1 MMALR
6 HRLTILAA
14 GTVGI
19 TVVLISIVAYVAL
32 RSELR
37 GQVDDALSAQLE
49 QVRENGGLLIRRT
62 DFPLPPSRNG
72 APSGPV
78 QVITSTGDIYFP
90 AQGGLTVPV
99 DAGDRAVAAGQ
110 RTSLLRDTRGGGVP
124 LRVLT
129 VGVPGG
135 GAIQF
140 VRSLRNVDSTLSRLR
155 LLLALLCFAGMLLA
169 ALFGR
174 LFARRVIQPVT
185 DLTAAAEHITQTEDL
200 GRRIEVPGDDE
211 VGRMAARFNTM
222 LDTLEGSRRALDDS
236 VHAQRQLVADA
247 SHELRTP
254 VTSLRT
260 NIEVL
265 LAGGELP
272 DDDRRRLLEDVRAE
286 TEELSALI
294 TDVIELARGDEPLS
308 GVEEV
313 QLDALVAE
321 AVARAQRRRP
331 NVTFATGL
339 TPTVVEGL
347 PDRLGRAVDNLL
359 DNAGKYSPG
368 GTVVEVLLAAGEL
381 SVRDHGPGIPAAD
394 RPHVFDR
401 FYRGA
406 TARGRPGSGLGLAIV
421 RQVAETHG
429 GTVAVYEGAGGGS
442 RFVLKLPVLGTGVDA
457 GGAEQAATQPLRP
470 AGSPVSEPDARPD
483 AAATEPLAHE
493 PDDPATDPRAAE
505 PDVRPDAP
513 ATEPLEHEPDD
524 PATDPR
530 AAEPDVRPDA
540 PATGSR
546 AAASEPERDGP
557 AAQPPEPAAPRGDGP
572 QNGRPGAPE
581 PAREPSAS

>member
-1 MMALR
+1 MIVTLR
-6 HRLTILAA
+6 HRLTLLTA
-14 GTVGI
+14 GTVGV
-19 TVVLISIVAYVAL
+19 TLVLISFVAFVAL
-32 RSELR
+32 RQELR
-37 GQVDDALSAQLE
+37 GQVDDSLSAQYE
-49 QVRENGGLLIRRT
+49 QLRARLGIVRRGEIFPPAPQRDGG
-62 DFPLPPSRNG
+62 
-72 APSGPV
+72 PSGPV
-78 QVITSTGDIYFP
+78 QVITFEGNVLSASDGDLI
-90 AQGGLTVPV
+90 VPI
-99 DAGDRAVAAGQ
+99 DREDLLVAAG
-110 RTSLLRDTRGGGVP
+110 RRDELLRDTHGAGVH

-129 VGVPGG
+129 VALPDGRAV
-135 GAIQF
+135 QF
-140 VRSLRNVDSTLSRLR
+140 VRSLRNVDGTLGGLK
-155 LLLALLCFAGMLLA
+155 LLLALLCAAGTLLA
-169 ALFGR
+169 ALFAR
-174 LFARRVIQPVT
+174 LFSRRVIQPVT

-200 GRRIEVPGDDE
+200 GRRIDVPGDDE

-294 TDVIELARGDEPLS
+294 TDVIDLARGDEPLS

-313 QLDALVAE
+313 QLDALVTE

-331 NVTFATGL
+331 NVTFDDSGL
-339 TPTVVEGL
+339 EPTVVAGL

-359 DNAGKYSPG
+359 DNAGKYSAQ
-368 GTVVEVLLAAGEL
+368 GTTVEVALRGGEL
-381 SVRDHGPGIPAAD
+381 SVRDHGPGIAADD

-429 GTVAVYEGAGGGS
+429 GSVRVEEGAGGGS
-442 RFVLKLPVLGTGVDA
+442 RFVLTLAPLEA
-457 GGAEQAATQPLRP
+457 GAPGPEPGP
-470 AGSPVSEPDARPD
+470 AARPD
-483 AAATEPLAHE
+483 
-493 PDDPATDPRAAE
+493 
-505 PDVRPDAP
+505 
-513 ATEPLEHEPDD
+513 
-524 PATDPR
+524 
-530 AAEPDVRPDA
+530 
-540 PATGSR
+540 S
-546 AAASEPERDGP
+546 
-557 AAQPPEPAAPRGDGP
+557 EPAAR
-572 QNGRPGAPE
+572 
-581 PAREPSAS
+581 

>member
-14 GTVGI
+14 GMVGI

-37 GQVDDALSAQLE
+37 GQVDSALTAQYQ
-49 QVRENGGLLIRRT
+49 QVRETGLRLHPGLRFPEASLRDGG
-62 DFPLPPSRNG
+62 
-72 APSGPV
+72 PSGPL
-78 QVITSTGDIYFP
+78 QVLTYTGDVFMP
-90 AQGGLTVPV
+90 AQGDVVVPVDGTDRKIAAGQDAMLRRDVHGDGLHLRMLTVP
-99 DAGDRAVAAGQ
+99 
-110 RTSLLRDTRGGGVP
+110 
-124 LRVLT
+124 
-129 VGVPGG
+129 VPGG
-135 GAIQF
+135 GAVQF
-140 VRSLRNVDSTLSRLR
+140 VRSLSNVDATLSRLR
-155 LLLALLCFAGMLLA
+155 ILLAVLCAGGTLLA

-174 LFARRVIQPVT
+174 LFGRQVIQPVT
-185 DLTAAAEHITQTEDL
+185 ELTAAAEHITETQDL
-200 GRRIEVPGDDE
+200 GRRIWVPGDDE

-313 QLDALVAE
+313 QLDQLVSE

-331 NVTFATGL
+331 NVTFETRLDA
-339 TPTVVEGL
+339 TVVDGL

-359 DNAGKYSPG
+359 DNAAKYSPS
-368 GTVVEVLLAAGEL
+368 GTVVEIALRGGEL
-381 SVRDHGPGIPAAD
+381 SVRDHGPGIPAGD

-429 GTVAVYEGAGGGS
+429 GTIAVQEGAGGGS
-442 RFVLKLPVLGTGVDA
+442 RFVLTLPVLAANAEPEPGASADAELREDDVANGV
-457 GGAEQAATQPLRP
+457 AENDP
-470 AGSPVSEPDARPD
+470 AG
-483 AAATEPLAHE
+483 
-493 PDDPATDPRAAE
+493 
-505 PDVRPDAP
+505 
-513 ATEPLEHEPDD
+513 
-524 PATDPR
+524 
-530 AAEPDVRPDA
+530 
-540 PATGSR
+540 
-546 AAASEPERDGP
+546 
-557 AAQPPEPAAPRGDGP
+557 Q
-572 QNGRPGAPE
+572 
-581 PAREPSAS
+581 PSAS